1 MHFPLVFCMRQ
12 GPCEPKVSKEKM
24 EDTKTTVCVSMD
36 IALAPTRAFDVFIE
50 ELCAGF
56 VRRVTHDEIADAVG

>member
-1 MHFPLVFCMRQ
+1 
-12 GPCEPKVSKEKM
+12 VSKEKM

-36 IALAPTRAFDVFIE
+36 ITLVPTRAFDVFIE
-50 ELCAGF
+50 ELCAGY